1 MLQIDASA
9 HAWLQERGPEL
20 TMVGAIDD
28 ATGKVPYALFV
39 KVEDSR
45 SYFQLLQGIVDRY
58 GIPMA
63 LYHDGHSIFQVNQ
76 EPSLDEQLA
85 GKNPITQFGRLMAEL
100 GITSISARSPQA
112 KGRIERLWGTFQDRW
127 VNELR
132 LAGASTP
139 EEANRLLRDF
149 LVRYNSKFT
158 VPAKQP
164 GPAYRKPEGLDADSA
179 FCFKYDR
186 VAGGTT

>member
-112 KGRIERLWGTFQDRW
+112 KGRIERLWGTFQDRL

-132 LAGASTP
+132 LGVCP
-139 EEANRLLRDF
+139 G
-149 LVRYNSKFT
+149 NSFSQ
-158 VPAKQP
+158 V
-164 GPAYRKPEGLDADSA
+164 
-179 FCFKYDR
+179 
-186 VAGGTT
+186 